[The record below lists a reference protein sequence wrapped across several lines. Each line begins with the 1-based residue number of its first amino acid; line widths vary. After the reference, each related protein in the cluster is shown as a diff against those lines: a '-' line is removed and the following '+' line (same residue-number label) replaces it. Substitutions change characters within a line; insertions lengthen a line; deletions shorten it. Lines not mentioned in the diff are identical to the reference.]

1 MMYRFVIT
9 FMLLLFAVNITEGQ
23 SFRDSNN
30 MLLGKVESD
39 GTVRNA
45 NNMRLGRIFDDG
57 TVRDNNN
64 MRIGTVSGIDTR
76 CAAVLFFFD
85 FYEYLKQKL

>member
-1 MMYRFVIT
+1 MR
-9 FMLLLFAVNITEGQ
+9 
-23 SFRDSNN
+23 
-30 MLLGKVESD
+30 LGTVSSD
-39 GTVRNA
+39 GTVRDN
-45 NNMRLGRIFDDG
+45 NNMRFGTISPDG
-57 TVRDNNN
+57 IVRNNNN